1 VFRAE
6 YVAGYVQTVPATR
19 ADLSQAL
26 HVVEAGEGL
35 PVVLLHAFPVSS
47 TMWLTQREEL
57 AGVCRIIT
65 PDLRGF
71 GGSKLPAGSG
81 TGIDERAPSVDDM
94 AADVAALLDA
104 RGIERAVIG
113 GLSMGGY
120 VTMSFLRQHPD
131 RVQAVILADTKAT
144 ADPEPA
150 RANRLRIADTALAE
164 WSPRVVVDEVAPN
177 LLGRTTAADRPGLV
191 ARVLEL
197 AAQADPAAIAWAQR
211 AMAARPD
218 SFQTLAGAQA
228 PALVIVGEEDT
239 LASVEDAR
247 AMVDVMA
254 DARLVTIPEA
264 GHLSA
269 MEQPEAFTEAVREF
283 LFVL

>member
-1 VFRAE
+1 
-6 YVAGYVQTVPATR
+6 
-19 ADLSQAL
+19 
-26 HVVEAGEGL
+26 VVEAGEGL

-47 TMWLTQREEL
+47 AMWLAQREEL

-71 GGSKLPAGSG
+71 GGSKLPA
-81 TGIDERAPSVDDM
+81 DLDQRPPSVDDM

-120 VTMSFLRQHPD
+120 VTMSFLRRHPD
-131 RVQAVILADTKAT
+131 RVQAVILADTKGT

-164 WSPRVVVDEVAPN
+164 SSPRVVVDEVVPN
-177 LLGRTTAADRPGLV
+177 LLGRTTVADRPRLV
-191 ARVLEL
+191 AQVRQL

-218 SFQTLAGAQA
+218 SFQTLAATQA

-239 LASVEDAR
+239 LTSVEDAR

-254 DARLVTIPEA
+254 DARLITIPEA